1 MSKQK
6 GGLFD
11 NTAEELKM
19 KIQKIQEGTA
29 GFTNQSAV
37 FLLKMLFLIIPFVAH
52 RNLLRQ
58 TFKIITRYFLN
69 PSKII
74 YKLS

>member
-19 KIQKIQEGTA
+19 IIQKIQEGTA

-37 FLLKMLFLIIPFVAH
+37 FILKSFF
-52 RNLLRQ
+52 
-58 TFKIITRYFLN
+58 
-69 PSKII
+69 
-74 YKLS
+74 